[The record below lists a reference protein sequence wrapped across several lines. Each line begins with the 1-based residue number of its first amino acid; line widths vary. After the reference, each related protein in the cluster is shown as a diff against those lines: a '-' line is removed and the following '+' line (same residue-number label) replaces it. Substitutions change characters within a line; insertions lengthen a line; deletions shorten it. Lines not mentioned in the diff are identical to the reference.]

1 MHWEQMGLLNYNK
14 YFNSIYVFV
23 DALVY
28 SVCDFLLRNAGDKF
42 LLSYVFFHISRTDL
56 VLGKSTFIV
65 LKIYW
70 SLHA

>member
-42 LLSYVFFHISRTDL
+42 LLSYVFFIFQGLISSWANL
-56 VLGKSTFIV
+56 L
-65 LKIYW
+65 LLY
-70 SLHA
+70 